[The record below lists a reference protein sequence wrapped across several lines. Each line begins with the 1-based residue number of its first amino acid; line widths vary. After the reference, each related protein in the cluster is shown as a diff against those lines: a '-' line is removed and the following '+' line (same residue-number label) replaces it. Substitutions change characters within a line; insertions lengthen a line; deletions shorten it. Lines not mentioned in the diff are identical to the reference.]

1 MTMAGH
7 SKWHNIQH
15 RKGAQ
20 DKKRGKIFMRHAKL
34 IYTAAKEGGGDP
46 EMNSALRLAIEKA
59 KADNM
64 PNDNIDR
71 AIKKATGTLDGANY
85 EEVTYE
91 GYGPSGTAVIVH
103 TLTDNRNRT
112 AAEVRHAFSKNGG
125 NLGET
130 GCVSFMFERK
140 GIIVIVDEAGE
151 IDEDEITMAAIEA
164 GADDIE
170 VVDKVYEV
178 ITTPDEFAA
187 VRDDL
192 IAQGYDIADAEI
204 TLIPQT
210 YVDLTEET
218 KEQAT
223 ALIDMLEDNED
234 VQDVHH
240 NMEIDN

>member
-46 EMNSALRLAIEKA
+46 DMNSALRLAIEKA

-64 PNDNIDR
+64 PNDNIER
-71 AIKKATGTLDGANY
+71 AVKKATGTLDGANY

-91 GYGPSGTAVIVH
+91 GYGPGGTAVIVH

-112 AAEVRHAFSKNGG
+112 AAEVRHAFTKNGG

-130 GCVSFMFERK
+130 GCVSFMFDRK
-140 GIIVIVDEAGE
+140 GIIIILNEDGS
-151 IDEDEITMAAIEA
+151 IDEDDITMAVIEA

-170 VVDKVYEV
+170 TVENVYEI
-178 ITTPDEFAA
+178 ITTADTFAQ

-192 IAQGYDIADAEI
+192 MKEGYDIADAEI

-210 YVDLTEET
+210 YVDLADEA
-218 KEQAT
+218 KEQVT
-223 ALIDMLEDNED
+223 ALVEMLEDNED

-240 NMEIDN
+240 NMEED